1 MANEYGIFQ
10 SIVESDQT
18 LNEGIKDW
26 AKNKVDNYRKEQQR
40 RRSGEDEKEVIDA
53 NPDAKS
59 FSRSVW
65 SLPGGKE
72 HYGKFHP
79 STDKE
84 EKRYQKAKAKGLV
97 KDSEGNTVKDECT
110 IEFI

>member
-10 SIVESDQT
+10 SIVESDQA

-26 AKNKVDNYRKEQQR
+26 AKGKIDSYKKEQQR
-40 RRSGEDEKEVIDA
+40 RRSGEDEKEVIAA
-53 NPDAKS
+53 NPNAKS
-59 FSRSVW
+59 FSRSVY

-79 STDKE
+79 STDKD

-97 KDSEGNTVKDECT
+97 KDSDGNSVKESS